1 MITYEEVL
9 NELEGL
15 SEEKFAAFIRRI
27 IRDDKLKITGV
38 RTPALRALAK
48 KYKGEYEAF
57 SRFPDEIY
65 EVVFLKLSLAAALP
79 YEEFITVSDDCVA
92 LISDWALCDCFAPAG
107 IKKHRED
114 YVPFI
119 KNILPAQLGTARG
132 STFAGLRSQLSCI
145 FMWKRSISI

>member
-9 NELEGL
+9 KELEGL
-15 SEEKFAAFIRRI
+15 SEEKFAAFQRRI

-38 RTPALRALAK
+38 RTPALRSLAK

-57 SRFPDEIY
+57 SRFPDEFY

-92 LISDWALCDCFAPAG
+92 LISDWAL
-107 IKKHRED
+107 
-114 YVPFI
+114 
-119 KNILPAQLGTARG
+119 
-132 STFAGLRSQLSCI
+132 
-145 FMWKRSISI
+145 

>member
-65 EVVFLKLSLAAALP
+65 EVVF
-79 YEEFITVSDDCVA
+79 
-92 LISDWALCDCFAPAG
+92 
-107 IKKHRED
+107 
-114 YVPFI
+114 
-119 KNILPAQLGTARG
+119 
-132 STFAGLRSQLSCI
+132 
-145 FMWKRSISI
+145 